1 MPINIKNRIEASI
14 ARFNKNLEAVFGLA
28 TISPL
33 LSKTIKEFIA
43 RKGKRIRPTL
53 FVIGYMGYT
62 KKPAQNLYT
71 SALSLELLHNFMLI
85 HDDIIDKSAL
95 RRGLPSMHKTLDACL
110 GIYKNKKFNGQDLA
124 IVVGDIVYAMA
135 IHAFLSIK
143 EDWQRKENALKRFI
157 EAAIYTG
164 SGEFIELLYGMK
176 SLGEIKRSDIYK
188 IYDLK
193 TAHYTFCSPL
203 VVGAVLAGAG
213 KKEVSKLIRFGLC
226 LGRAFQIKDDLLDM
240 FGKEKE
246 IGKSSLGDLKEGK
259 KTLLLWHT
267 YRNSTSKNKR
277 YLNKVLA
284 KITLS
289 RHDLLAIKKLVMHSG
304 ARECLKNDI
313 ERLLRQAD
321 TIRARLAMR
330 KEYKTLLARLSLT
343 LLAI

>member
-1 MPINIKNRIEASI
+1 MRMETSKPKIVRI
-14 ARFNKNLEAVFGLA
+14 GD
-28 TISPL
+28 
-33 LSKTIKEFIA
+33 
-43 RKGKRIRPTL
+43 
-53 FVIGYMGYT
+53 
-62 KKPAQNLYT
+62 
-71 SALSLELLHNFMLI
+71 SALSRRAVVAGAGCLAAACGHVSGTWMRPTPQPFRVVEHEWIPVRDGVRLSARLWLPEGAAPSAAVMECIPYRKRDLYRSY
-85 HDDIIDKSAL
+85 DDS
-95 RRGLPSMHKTLDACL
+95 
-110 GIYKNKKFNGQDLA
+110 
-124 IVVGDIVYAMA
+124 
-135 IHAFLSIK
+135 
-143 EDWQRKENALKRFI
+143 W
-157 EAAIYTG
+157 
-164 SGEFIELLYGMK
+164 
-176 SLGEIKRSDIYK
+176 
-188 IYDLK
+188 
-193 TAHYTFCSPL
+193 
-203 VVGAVLAGAG
+203 GAVLAGAG